1 MAEVPEDEIKV
12 DITLG
17 HVGRHCIL
25 HALTVIE
32 AAISQ
37 VCVYVCVCVCVL
49 ICMYSS
55 KHVCMCVHVNAY
67 IHPHHYSNTDWFIIN
82 NGSQLFYIFKPG
94 ACQPHPLRIV
104 SMFVCLCVCLSA
116 PEAINN

>member
-1 MAEVPEDEIKV
+1 MFANNSAYTVYNVHIYVCMSHIDRWVAQDEIKV

-37 VCVYVCVCVCVL
+37 VCSSIYVYCLYTFVCQCVIVCVYMCVCKCAV
-49 ICMYSS
+49 
-55 KHVCMCVHVNAY
+55 KD
-67 IHPHHYSNTDWFIIN
+67 T
-82 NGSQLFYIFKPG
+82 
-94 ACQPHPLRIV
+94 
-104 SMFVCLCVCLSA
+104 
-116 PEAINN
+116 

>member
-1 MAEVPEDEIKV
+1 MTEVPEDEIKV

-37 VCVYVCVCVCVL
+37 VCSSVYVSVCLCACVCVCVL
-49 ICMYSS
+49 ICLHSS
-55 KHVCMCVHVNAY
+55 KHVFIHVY
-67 IHPHHYSNTDWFIIN
+67 
-82 NGSQLFYIFKPG
+82 
-94 ACQPHPLRIV
+94 V
-104 SMFVCLCVCLSA
+104 CVCMYMHTST
-116 PEAINN
+116 

>member
-1 MAEVPEDEIKV
+1 MYDCYNTHTGYRCDIVMAEVAQDEIKV

-37 VCVYVCVCVCVL
+37 VCLSICV
-49 ICMYSS
+49 
-55 KHVCMCVHVNAY
+55 
-67 IHPHHYSNTDWFIIN
+67 
-82 NGSQLFYIFKPG
+82 
-94 ACQPHPLRIV
+94 
-104 SMFVCLCVCLSA
+104 
-116 PEAINN
+116 